1 MPLGGDMSVRKLYTL
16 AWLGARRMTTNI
28 YAAETIVEKFISN
41 YVSGAPIDVAFIYPV
56 NDNEKP
62 EWHLQ
67 VLEHSEPTG
76 QWAAIDWESKICI
89 LRMPKSLDVDDLDE
103 VVSDIIMSFIDAL
116 ECDYT
121 ARITLMRAAMP
132 GV

>member
-1 MPLGGDMSVRKLYTL
+1 MSVRKLYTL
-16 AWLGARRMTTNI
+16 AWLGSRRMSTNI
-28 YAAETIVEKFISN
+28 NAAENIVEKFISN

-56 NDNEKP
+56 NNNEKP

-67 VLEHSEPTG
+67 VLEHSNESG

-89 LRMPKSLDVDDLDE
+89 LRIPKSLDVESVDE
-103 VVSDIIMSFIDAL
+103 SVCDALMSFIDAL

-121 ARITLMRAAMP
+121 ARITSMRAALP